1 MFNDFGLLVGEYN
14 STLPTLVNAEKS
26 ELQLDD
32 SGRLI
37 ISGRYLEDSG
47 HSSGDAGIFMMGV
60 RNDADAVLTDAD
72 LDYSPIA
79 VDDKGRVK
87 VLADLDVDFDFVHAE
102 DSGHTTGDLGSF
114 SLSIRLDD
122 IDGANSALLAGTN
135 GDYQGFFTN
144 TKGELFVKDADT
156 LAQLVTI
163 DAVLDTIKVDTGN
176 IATDVADIEAI
187 LDSVRYAEDS
197 GHTTADQGIFAL
209 AVRNDSNAVLTDADL
224 DYSGIA
230 VDSAGRVKIVGSLEI
245 EGDEEYAVSDALGN
259 DLDGLIDISAGG
271 WVDIASVSIGAGET
285 GHVYG
290 WQFAADGNASFRM
303 IVDDGT
309 NIQVYKHTL
318 NSSAMPGGSEHFDT
332 NGRIEIPG
340 SATTTLKIQAAER
353 GTGSSSADNASGSI
367 HIRKV

>member
-26 ELQLDD
+26 ELQLDV

-37 ISGRYLEDSG
+37 ISGRYLEDSA
-47 HSSGDAGIFMMGV
+47 HTSGDAGIFVMGV
-60 RNDADAVLTDAD
+60 RNDAGGSLASAD
-72 LDYSPIA
+72 GDYTPFSIDSQGRLRVNA
-79 VDDKGRVK
+79 EITVDVGAEKLEDDPHASGDQGNY
-87 VLADLDVDFDFVHAE
+87 VLAVRS
-102 DSGHTTGDLGSF
+102 DSRPTN
-114 SLSIRLDD
+114 
-122 IDGANSALLAGTN
+122 ANTSAD
-135 GDYQGFFTN
+135 GDYASFFVN
-144 TKGELFVKDADT
+144 ANGELYVKDTDT

-163 DAVLDTIKVDTGN
+163 DAVLDSIKVDTGN

-197 GHTTADQGIFAL
+197 GHTTADQGLFAL
-209 AVRNDSNAVLTDADL
+209 AIRNDNDAVLTDADL

-230 VDSAGRVKIVGSLEI
+230 VDSAGRLKVVATFSI
-245 EGDEEYAVSDALGN
+245 EGNEEYAVSDALGN
-259 DLDGLIDISAGG
+259 NLDGLIDISGGG
-271 WVDIASVSIGAGET
+271 WVDITSAAIGAGET

-290 WQFAADGNASFRM
+290 WQYAADGNCSFRM

-318 NSSAMPGGSEHFDT
+318 NSSAMPAGSEHFDT

-340 SATTTLKIQAAER
+340 SATTNIKIQAQLR
-353 GTGSSSADNASGSI
+353 GTGGSSADNASGSL
-367 HIRKV
+367 HMRKV